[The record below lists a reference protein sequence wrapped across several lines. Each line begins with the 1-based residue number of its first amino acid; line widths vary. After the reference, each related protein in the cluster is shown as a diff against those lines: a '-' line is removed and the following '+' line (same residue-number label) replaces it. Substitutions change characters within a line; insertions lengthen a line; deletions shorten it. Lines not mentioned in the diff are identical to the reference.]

1 MRPTHCRVALHE
13 PVGAH
18 HLTQVVDRDRQVTLA
33 QPVTGPG
40 PPHQVGGRLCQVARV
55 GQAADAGVEP
65 ADLCGLAHRQRLP
78 PHPVAVRG
86 GRSDSVDDLV
96 QVVLPRGCGRGDPV
110 DLEQVPHRQHRRH
123 GVRPVHRAPALPSTQ
138 AASLGL
144 SQHQHQLR
152 PDARGHL
159 AQHGQR
165 RRDLC
170 VAKGPQP
177 VRVRTPQ
184 HLARHPGSP
193 QHRATPTR
201 APTRAL
207 TRAPTRALTRGE
219 VRQVWTGRHT
229 KDTIGDHRQHPTLIH
244 RASSV
249 APKGDS
255 SLRPD
260 FRTSGGRR
268 RRCCRRSARW
278 TGRRLHRR

>member
-201 APTRAL
+201 AP
-207 TRAPTRALTRGE
+207 PEHPPEPSPE
-219 VRQVWTGRHT
+219 VRFGRSGLVAIPRTLSATTDNTRPSSTG
-229 KDTIGDHRQHPTLIH
+229 
-244 RASSV
+244 
-249 APKGDS
+249 
-255 SLRPD
+255 PD
-260 FRTSGGRR
+260 QLHHNGIRVL
-268 RRCCRRSARW
+268 ARW
-278 TGRRLHRR
+278 TLSACRRRPGGRGQAERVRTKCSRTGS